1 MVNKRFASTDEVLSC
16 SVKCNIRAAVALLKS
31 QGGLENVDGD
41 GLERLREL
49 CTDGGLVVGSYEDG
63 TVQIAPGDSHSLI
76 IGCSGRGKSR
86 RVIIPTVETLI
97 LAGHNL
103 VVNDMKGE
111 IFKSVNHLLEL
122 MDYKAYV
129 LDLRHPARSLHTY
142 NPMADAFDAWTSG
155 DNDTAAR
162 LLRNLASIIF
172 SNSASSGAQVDPFW
186 ENSSIDYFTGLAL
199 AMLESGC
206 NEDEF
211 TLASVAAMD
220 RASTGHPK
228 GRSPLDKLFAR
239 LKGTLAYNAAMGT
252 LGAPEDTKS
261 SIVSVWRQAMS
272 IYCSQIGLMRVL
284 SRSSFDA
291 SVLAADRTA
300 IFLVS
305 PDEHAEVAPIT
316 TAILGQLMTK
326 AIAIA
331 EESDAAR
338 KQPVDFVLDEFG
350 NLAKR
355 IPSFG
360 EVVSACRSRGVKLHL
375 CVQSD
380 AQLEHVYGKDLKGVV
395 LGNIYNQVFLGTRD
409 SDYLERFSKQLG
421 EYVTP
426 GGRTAPIMSRG
437 QLQRL
442 EKRQNETEAVILMES
457 LAPHVAA
464 LPDYETIC
472 ADIPASDLPLT
483 STKREAFDDV
493 QLVYDIEKI
502 VHDQEAQWV
511 NKPASARGRHFSEDS
526 GIAASQSIDELLASF
541 YAD

>member
-1 MVNKRFASTDEVLSC
+1 MAGRRFASTDEVLSH
-16 SVKCNIRAAVALLKS
+16 SVKCHVRAGVALLES
-31 QGGLENVDGD
+31 QGGLGNMDEDD
-41 GLERLREL
+41 LERLRKL
-49 CTDGGLVVGSYEDG
+49 CPDGGLVVGSHEDG
-63 TVQIAPGDSHSLI
+63 TVQITPGDSHSLI

-86 RVIIPTVETLI
+86 RVIIPTVETLV

-111 IFKSVNHLLEL
+111 LFRSVNHLLEL
-122 MDYKAYV
+122 MDYKVYV
-129 LDLRHPARSLHTY
+129 LDLRHPAHSLHTY
-142 NPMADAFDAWTSG
+142 NPMADAFDAWASG
-155 DNDTAAR
+155 DSDAAAR

-172 SNSASSGAQVDPFW
+172 SNSASSGAHVDPFW
-186 ENSSIDYFTGLAL
+186 ESSSIDYFTGLAL

-220 RASTGHPK
+220 HASTGHPK

-252 LGAPEDTKS
+252 LGAPDDTKA

-316 TAILGQLMTK
+316 TAILSQLMTK

-338 KQPVDFVLDEFG
+338 QQPVDFVLDEFG
-350 NLAKR
+350 NLGKR

-380 AQLEHVYGKDLKGVV
+380 AQLEHVYGKDLKSVI

-421 EYVTP
+421 EYITP

-442 EKRQNETEAVILMES
+442 EKRQKETEAVVLMES
-457 LAPHVAA
+457 LASHVAT

-472 ADIPASDLPLT
+472 ADIPTSDLPHART
-483 STKREAFDDV
+483 GRGAPNDA
-493 QLVYDIEKI
+493 QPVYDVEKV
-502 VHDQEAQWV
+502 VHDLEMQQV
-511 NKPASARGRHFSEDS
+511 NKITSAHGRHFGGDSEF
-526 GIAASQSIDELLASF
+526 AAPQSIDELLASF
-541 YAD
+541 YTN